1 MDPLAHA
8 AHTKRLTATVPGR
21 QRRFFPGVP
30 RTLFPT
36 FFPAK
41 ALRGVLIP
49 PTGSLRAVCLVR
61 AMDDVTDVII
71 VLEKKINDRDIA
83 TARCTYIR

>member
-8 AHTKRLTATVPGR
+8 AHTQRLTATVPGR
-21 QRRFFPGVP
+21 QRRFCPGVP

-61 AMDDVTDVII
+61 AMDDVTDVIE
-71 VLEKKINDRDIA
+71 LKK
-83 TARCTYIR
+83 